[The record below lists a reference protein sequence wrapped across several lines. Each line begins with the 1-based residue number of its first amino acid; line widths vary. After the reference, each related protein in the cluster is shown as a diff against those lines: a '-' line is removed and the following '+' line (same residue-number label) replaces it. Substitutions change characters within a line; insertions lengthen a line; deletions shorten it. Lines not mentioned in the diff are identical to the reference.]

1 MKAYLTTRLVL
12 TEVKQLYA
20 KLQGRGG
27 ETSLGV
33 RGLSIL
39 DDKLDPP
46 VSFAQRGFC
55 AIGCNRAAEDE
66 A

>member
-1 MKAYLTTRLVL
+1 MKAYLTLRLVL
-12 TEVKQLYA
+12 TEVRQLYA
-20 KLQGRGG
+20 KLQGRGD

-33 RGLSIL
+33 CALSIL

-46 VSFAQRGFC
+46 VGFAQRGFC
-55 AIGCNRAAEDE
+55 AIGCSRAAEDE